1 MKRFFAMLAALALL
15 STPVVAQTEARS
27 WTGFFLGLHGGLD
40 ASAIGVDAGPLG
52 IDGLSANG
60 VAFGAHGG
68 FDWHLPGSPLV
79 VGIGADA
86 TVSNAE
92 FTVSPGILSAAIE
105 RSYSAYARLG
115 MSLGDVLPYVLAGYS
130 WADAKATLGGA
141 SASEDLQGFMVG
153 GGVEFRLA
161 PGVTLAGEY
170 RYTKFDDVTV
180 IPGFVSLEPER
191 HEVRAAVRY
200 RF

>member
-1 MKRFFAMLAALALL
+1 MKRIFAMLAALAML

-27 WTGFFLGLHGGLD
+27 WTGFYLGIHGGLD
-40 ASAIGVDAGPLG
+40 ANTIGVDAGPFG
-52 IDGLSANG
+52 VDGLSANG

-68 FDWHLPGSPLV
+68 VDWQLPGSSLV
-79 VGIGADA
+79 IGIGADG
-86 TVSNAE
+86 TFSNAE
-92 FTVSPGILSAAIE
+92 FTVSPGILSASIE
-105 RSYSAYARLG
+105 RSYSAYARIG

-130 WADAKATLGGA
+130 WAEAKATMGGG
-141 SASEDLQGFMVG
+141 SASEDLQGLLLG

-170 RYTKFDDVTV
+170 RYTKFDDVDA
-180 IPGFVSLEPER
+180 GFVTLEPER